1 MFPSNFVESLEE
13 SEGDSKQ
20 PESSSLENINNQLN
34 INGEEK
40 GTISYQAFTYCGH
53 EKRNVFI
60 TLLKFWLCL
69 NEIVKIYICNVY
81 TYYNI
86 RYTNF
91 VKDLKKKNYSFI
103 SLSRCIQF
111 NLQII

>member
-40 GTISYQAFTYCGH
+40 GTTSYQAFTWCC
-53 EKRNVFI
+53 EKKKVFSG
-60 TLLKFWLCL
+60 FCL
-69 NEIVKIYICNVY
+69 NFGYI
-81 TYYNI
+81 
-86 RYTNF
+86 
-91 VKDLKKKNYSFI
+91 
-103 SLSRCIQF
+103 
-111 NLQII
+111 

>member
-40 GTISYQAFTYCGH
+40 GTTSYQAFTWCC
-53 EKRNVFI
+53 E
-60 TLLKFWLCL
+60 
-69 NEIVKIYICNVY
+69 
-81 TYYNI
+81 
-86 RYTNF
+86 
-91 VKDLKKKNYSFI
+91 KKKYF
-103 SLSRCIQF
+103 QDF
-111 NLQII
+111 A